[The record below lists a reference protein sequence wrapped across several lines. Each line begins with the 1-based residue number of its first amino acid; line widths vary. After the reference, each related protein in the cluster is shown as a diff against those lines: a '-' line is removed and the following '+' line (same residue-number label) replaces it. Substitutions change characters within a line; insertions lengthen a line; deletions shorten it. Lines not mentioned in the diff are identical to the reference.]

1 MSKFFIIAFLGLL
14 LSITCVNAQKVPSK
28 AKTVSKPKSAVKP
41 ASAAKPV
48 TVSKPAPVI
57 AKPVTVAKPDSTVTN
72 TTVKEAVKP
81 KEAASDTLT
90 EVTSDTLTEKEAE
103 EQVLKAAKAN
113 GDTVYS
119 YKIIAEDLSY
129 LQVCPGTTIT
139 LPFTTEGPFDEENHF
154 IVHIIDPAGK
164 SIPISLPSKKGPLR
178 AVIPSYKIGGEIY
191 KLQILSTIPV
201 IKSQEVPIRLLQ
213 TPTARIEVID
223 GTQTIRIMPGHEA
236 QLRVNLQGAA
246 PWTFRLSDS
255 TTVYQTMS
263 NPHYLTVKPA
273 HVKAYRIMGISNA
286 CGSGTSTGEAII
298 NVDDNPEP
306 KLELKEVDKLVRV
319 CTGIPFQVPFSA
331 TGKFKPGNKFVVQI
345 AERNGSTFKTIST
358 PDTTG
363 YISTQ
368 IPSTYKPG
376 EYRLRVSS
384 SAPYLISQVA
394 NITIA
399 EPTVATLQRDS
410 LHLPENGS
418 GDLTVRF
425 EGGGPWFV
433 LLSDGTY
440 ENNIMDSPH
449 KITIKPYYD
458 TNFQITSAGGLCG
471 VGKFSGRAKVTVTT
485 PPASIT
491 MEKLPQSLVCAGSSI
506 EIPYKTVGRFST
518 TNRFVVQITDKNG
531 RFVDLPTT
539 ITATTFTAKVT
550 TAVSPGDTIRAQKI
564 RIISSSPA
572 VSSKVEEIQVIPNNK
587 AIGEITGKAFIAAG
601 RSTRIQLKFKNGLPP
616 WSFTLSDGT
625 AINGTF
631 LNPYLI
637 TVSPAATTEYTISSL
652 KSGCGTGSSTGS
664 AIVTVDK

>member
-14 LSITCVNAQKVPSK
+14 LGITSVNAQKSASK
-28 AKTVSKPKSAVKP
+28 AKP
-41 ASAAKPV
+41 AAKPK
-48 TVSKPAPVI
+48 TAKPATI
-57 AKPVTVAKPDSTVTN
+57 NKPAVATKTKSDSLLPKKA
-72 TTVKEAVKP
+72 VKEIIKP
-81 KEAASDTLT
+81 KEVVTDTLQ
-90 EVTSDTLTEKEAE
+90 EVSGDTLTEKAAE
-103 EQVLKAAKAN
+103 EQVVKAAKAA

-119 YKIIAEDLSY
+119 YKIIADDLSY
-129 LQVCPGTTIT
+129 MQVCPGTTIT
-139 LPFTTEGPFDEENHF
+139 LPFTTEGPFDEDNNF
-154 IVHIIDPAGK
+154 IVHIIDPTGK
-164 SIPISLPSKKGPLR
+164 SIPISLPTKKGPIR
-178 AVIPSYKIGGEIY
+178 AVIPSYKIGGEVY

-201 IKSQEVPIRLLQ
+201 VKSQEVPIRLLQ
-213 TPTARIEVID
+213 TPTARIEIID
-223 GTQTIRIMPGHEA
+223 GTQTVRIMPGKEA
-236 QLRVNLQGAA
+236 QLRINLQGSA
-246 PWTFRLSDS
+246 PWSFRLSDS
-255 TTVYQTMS
+255 TTIQTMS
-263 NPHYLTVKPA
+263 NPYYMTVKPT
-273 HVKAYRIMGISNA
+273 HVKAYRIIGVSNA
-286 CGSGTSTGEAII
+286 CGSGVSSGEPII

-319 CTGIPFQVPFSA
+319 CTSIPFQVPFNA
-331 TGKFKPGNKFVVQI
+331 TGKFKSGNKFVVQI
-345 AERNGSTFKTIST
+345 ADHSGNFKTISS

-363 YISTQ
+363 YIATQ

-376 EYRLRVSS
+376 DYRLRVVS
-384 SAPYLISQVA
+384 SAPYLVSQVA
-394 NITIA
+394 NITIVS
-399 EPTVATLQRDS
+399 PTVATLQRDS

-418 GDLTVRF
+418 GDLSVRF
-425 EGGGPWFV
+425 DGGGPWFV

-449 KITIKPYYD
+449 KITVKPFYD

-471 VGKFSGRAKVTVTT
+471 VGKFSGRASVTVTT

-506 EIPYKTVGRFST
+506 EIPYKTVGRYSA

-539 ITATTFTAKVT
+539 VTATTFTAKVT
-550 TAVSPGDTIRAQKI
+550 PAVSPGDTIRAQKI

-572 VSSKVEEIQVIPNNK
+572 VSSKVEEIKVIPNNK
-587 AIGEITGKAFIAAG
+587 AIGEVTGKAFIASG

-625 AINGTF
+625 AVNGTF

-637 TVSPAATTEYTISSL
+637 TVTPAASTEYTISSL
-652 KSGCGTGSSTGS
+652 KSGCGTGIGTGS